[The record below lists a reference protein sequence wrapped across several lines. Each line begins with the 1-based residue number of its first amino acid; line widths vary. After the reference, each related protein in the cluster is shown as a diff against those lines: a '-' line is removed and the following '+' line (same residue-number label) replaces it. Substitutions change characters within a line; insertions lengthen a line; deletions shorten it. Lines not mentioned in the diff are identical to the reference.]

1 MDLRDC
7 YNSFGGDFD
16 EVLGRLRRVNRLSGN
31 LFINFWMIKVLICLK
46 RL

>member
-16 EVLGRLRRVNRLSGN
+16 EVLGRLRREQTVGYQD
-31 LFINFWMIKVLICLK
+31 I
-46 RL
+46 